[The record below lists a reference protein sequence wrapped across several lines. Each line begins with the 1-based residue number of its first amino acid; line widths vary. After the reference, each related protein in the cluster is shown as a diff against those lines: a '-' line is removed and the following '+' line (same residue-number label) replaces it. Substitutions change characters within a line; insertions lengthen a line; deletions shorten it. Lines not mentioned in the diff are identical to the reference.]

1 MKLPN
6 GYGSVSKLG
15 GKRRKPFIVRKTL
28 GYHINEETGKVA
40 PDTITIGYTKT
51 RAEGYQLLAEYNS
64 SPYDLAAS
72 KMTFAQVY
80 EEWSSKKFPTISQSG
95 INGYIA
101 SYKSCEKLYDR
112 VFKDLKLADL
122 QMVIDECDKNYPTLK
137 KIKVLFNQLYKFAI
151 KNDICNK
158 DYSSFVDIA
167 QYKDR
172 NPNKYDREKFT
183 KDEIA
188 KIWEMKD
195 DKYYQIILMLLYN
208 GLRISEF
215 LSLKKENVHLDEQ
228 YFDVIDS
235 KTENGIRKVP
245 IADKMLP
252 FYQSWY
258 DSCPECEYLL
268 HNEKGK
274 GFKYDNYYRVYWTPL
289 MEQLGIERTPHCTRH
304 TTISMLSEAKVQE
317 TTIKKIIGHSGAMT
331 LTEKVYTH
339 LDMSIL
345 IDAINKT
352 LEDIPIENETPKK
365 TA

>member
-40 PDTITIGYTKT
+40 PDSITIGYTKT

-235 KTENGIRKVP
+235 KT
-245 IADKMLP
+245 
-252 FYQSWY
+252 
-258 DSCPECEYLL
+258 
-268 HNEKGK
+268 
-274 GFKYDNYYRVYWTPL
+274 
-289 MEQLGIERTPHCTRH
+289 
-304 TTISMLSEAKVQE
+304 
-317 TTIKKIIGHSGAMT
+317 
-331 LTEKVYTH
+331 
-339 LDMSIL
+339 
-345 IDAINKT
+345 
-352 LEDIPIENETPKK
+352 
-365 TA
+365 